1 MKHAPHLQEFL
12 KVQAASIKRSPTVL
26 DGGCRACAGLP
37 LDVTREENPKRRNE

>member
-26 DGGCRACAGLP
+26 GGTGGAVHVRAYLW
-37 LDVTREENPKRRNE
+37 T